1 MRIVLDTR
9 FLSVPGTG
17 IASYTEGLMNGIAK
31 NKSSSEDEYVF
42 LTPQGFDIQKKCI
55 KSITSNIPVVSMKQQ
70 LLMPFCL
77 LKRKPTVY
85 HYPHFDL
92 PFVFN
97 TVPIITIHGLKYV
110 KVPDLFYHRPNV
122 KSFSMRIVMRDSI
135 RRASRVIAVSEDT
148 KNDIVNILKVSPD
161 KIKVIYEA
169 ADPCYT
175 TISQSDSFRHIF
187 KKYSVQLPYLFFVGE
202 ISPHKNL
209 SRFLKAFNGVKYK
222 DYNLVIVGKSHSD
235 YRKPFHLIENL
246 QIENRV
252 KFLGSV
258 PKVDLVYLYNAAT
271 VFVLPSLY
279 EGFGIP
285 VLEAMACGTPVIT
298 SNVSSLP
305 EVAGNSALLVDP
317 YDVES
322 MTDAIEQVLGSPS
335 LQQRLREQGLKWV
348 KEFSW
353 SKTAGETIKLYK
365 EAYNEKNN

>member
-42 LTPQGFDIQKKCI
+42 LTPQGFDIQKRDI
-55 KSITSNIPVVSMKQQ
+55 KFEPCNIPVVTMQQ
-70 LLMPFCL
+70 HLQMPFYL
-77 LKRKPTVY
+77 FKAKPDVY

-92 PFVFN
+92 PFAFN
-97 TVPIITIHGLKYV
+97 TVSVITIHDLKYI
-110 KVPDLFYHRPNV
+110 KMPDLFYHRSKG
-122 KSFSMRIVMRDSI
+122 KSLLMRTIMRNSV
-135 RRASRVIAVSEDT
+135 RRARKVITVSKSTKEDV
-148 KNDIVNILKVSPD
+148 VNVLKVPSY
-161 KIKVIYEA
+161 KIEVIYEA
-169 ADPCYT
+169 
-175 TISQSDSFRHIF
+175 SDSCYRVVPDLTDFVI
-187 KKYSVQLPYLFFVGE
+187 KKCNIQLPFLLFVGE
-202 ISPHKNL
+202 IRPHKNL
-209 SRFLKAFNGVKYK
+209 NRLLKAFKQVKYK
-222 DYNLVIVGKSHSD
+222 DYYLIIVGRNYLD
-235 YRKPFHLIENL
+235 YKEPFELIEKL
-246 QIENRV
+246 GIQDRV
-252 KFLGSV
+252 RFLSFV
-258 PKVDLVYLYNAAT
+258 SKEDLVHLYNAAT

-353 SKTAGETIKLYK
+353 SKTARETIKLYK